1 MQESFLLL
9 GLLAVTVAL
18 GALAKRLQLP
28 YPIVFVVGGAALAFI
43 PNLPQIEVRPELL
56 FLVVL
61 PPLLYAGGWTTDW
74 MEFKRN
80 ARPIG
85 LLAVGLVITTT
96 VTVGLAAHAL
106 SPELGWA
113 SAFTLGAIV
122 SPPDAVAAEAVFE
135 RFTVPRRILV
145 ILSGEGLVNDATAL
159 VIYRFAVAAA
169 LTGGAFSLGAAALAF
184 VAVAIGGVAI
194 GLAVGYAIIAFGK
207 FLDRRGLADALLDN
221 LTILLAPYAAY
232 LSADALHVSG
242 VLSAVTAGIYVSRKS
257 SEIYAPATRLTAWAI
272 WQMLIFLFNAIVFL
286 LIGLQLRG
294 IVLHHPQF
302 ALRYLWIGLAIS
314 IVAIVVRIVWVIAA
328 TYLPRM
334 LSKRLSARDPV
345 PPWQAIAIVAWS
357 GMRGIVSLAI
367 ALALPLD
374 ANGRP
379 FPGRD
384 EIVFITFCVIFATL
398 VFQGLSLIPIVRW
411 LGLDGGGEKFA
422 QRETEVRVAALHAG
436 LERLHALEPEFDSVE
451 QWEVEGRIVAEYE
464 YRIAHLLGHA
474 SGEQDASPQS
484 RIDHRLQTEALH
496 AERSAIKRMRKAGE
510 IPDEIFRSVE
520 YDLDL
525 ADSRLE

>member
-1 MQESFLLL
+1 MHESFLLF
-9 GLLAVTVAL
+9 GLLAVTIAL
-18 GALAKRLQLP
+18 GAVAKRFQLP
-28 YPIVFVVGGAALAFI
+28 YPIVFVVGGAALAFV
-43 PNLPQIEVRPELL
+43 PNLPQIELSPELL

-74 MEFKRN
+74 YEFKRN

-85 LLAVGLVITTT
+85 LLAVGLVIATT
-96 VTVGLAAHAL
+96 VIVGVAAHAL

-135 RFTVPRRILV
+135 RFSVPRRILV

-169 LTGGAFSLGAAALAF
+169 LTGGAFSLGAAAVMF
-184 VAVAIGGVAI
+184 VGVAVGGIAIGF
-194 GLAVGYAIIAFGK
+194 AVGVAIIAFGK

-221 LTILLAPYAAY
+221 LTLLLAPYASY
-232 LSADALHVSG
+232 LFADALHVSG
-242 VLSAVTAGIYVSRKS
+242 VLSAVTAGVYVSRKS
-257 SEIYAPATRLTAWAI
+257 SEIYAPATRLTGWAI
-272 WQMLIFLFNAIVFL
+272 WEVLIFLFNAIIFL
-286 LIGLQLRG
+286 LIGLELRG
-294 IVLHHPQF
+294 IVLQNPQV

-314 IVAIVVRIVWVIAA
+314 VVAIVVRIAWVITA
-328 TYLPRM
+328 TYVPRL
-334 LSKRLSARDPV
+334 LSRRLRKRDPV
-345 PPWQAIAIVAWS
+345 PPWRQVAIVAWS

-367 ALALPLD
+367 ALALPPG

-379 FPGRD
+379 FPGHD
-384 EIVFITFCVIFATL
+384 EIVFITFCVIFVTL
-398 VFQGLSLIPIVRW
+398 VFQGLSLIPIVSW
-411 LGLDGGGEKFA
+411 LGLDGASEKFA
-422 QRETEVRVAALHAG
+422 QRETEVRVAALRAG
-436 LERLHALEPEFDSVE
+436 LEELHALEPEFDSVE
-451 QWEVEGRIVAEYE
+451 EWEVGGRIVAEYE

-474 SGEQDASPQS
+474 SGTLDESPQS
-484 RIDHRLQTEALH
+484 RIDHRLQTAAVR
-496 AERSAIKRMRKAGE
+496 AERHAIKRMRNAGE
-510 IPDEIFRSVE
+510 IPDEIFRKVE

>member
-1 MQESFLLL
+1 VQESFLLL
-9 GLLAVTVAL
+9 GLLAVTIAL

-28 YPIVFVVGGAALAFI
+28 YPIVFVIGGAALAFV
-43 PNLPQIEVRPELL
+43 PNLPQIELRPELL

-61 PPLLYAGGWTTDW
+61 PPLLYAGGWSTDW

-85 LLAVGLVITTT
+85 LLAVGLVIATT
-96 VTVGLAAHAL
+96 VIVGVAAHWL

-135 RFTVPRRILV
+135 RFNVPRRILV

-159 VIYRFAVAAA
+159 VIYRFAVAAT
-169 LTGGAFSLGAAALAF
+169 LTGAFSLGAAAAAF
-184 VAVAIGGVAI
+184 FVVAIGGIAI
-194 GLAVGYAIIAFGK
+194 GLAVGFAIVAFGK

-257 SEIYAPATRLTAWAI
+257 SEIYAPATRLTGWAI
-272 WQMLIFLFNAIVFL
+272 WQVLIFLFNAIVFL
-286 LIGLQLRG
+286 LIGLELRG

-314 IVAIVVRIVWVIAA
+314 VVAIVVRLVWVFTA
-328 TYLPRM
+328 TYVPRM
-334 LSKRLSARDPV
+334 LSKRLRRHDPT
-345 PPWQAIAIVAWS
+345 PPWQWVAIVAWS

-367 ALALPLD
+367 ALALPLE

-411 LGLDGGGEKFA
+411 LGLDGGSEKFA
-422 QRETEVRVAALHAG
+422 EREREVRVTALRAG
-436 LERLHALEPEFDSVE
+436 LDELHALEAAFDSVE
-451 QWEVEGRIVAEYE
+451 EWEVGGRIVAEYE

-474 SGEQDASPQS
+474 TGERDSSPRS
-484 RIDHRLQTEALH
+484 RIDHRLETAALRG
-496 AERSAIKRMRKAGE
+496 ERSAIKRMRNAGE
-510 IPDEIFRSVE
+510 IPDEIFRKVE